1 MIINDQID
9 KQLSTTSSLP
19 SLPTRKSL
27 SFTAKCLIG
36 AAGGGAI
43 GLTIVCASFV
53 APAFRRVCLPYV
65 PATNEQIRN
74 VLSLLPTDAKGR
86 LLDIGSGDGRI
97 VQSVAQQR
105 LQIISE
111 GVEINPWLVW
121 YSRCKAMLCSPAP
134 LRSRIRF
141 HRKDL
146 WRFDLKSYQYI
157 VIFGVDTMVKKYF
170 NYNNIFDLYMKR
182 YSMTFR

>member
-1 MIINDQID
+1 MIINDEVD
-9 KQLSTTSSLP
+9 KQMSPSS
-19 SLPTRKSL
+19 SVSNRKPL
-27 SFTAKCLIG
+27 SFTAKFLIG

-65 PATNEQIRN
+65 PATPEQIRN
-74 VLSLLPTDAKGR
+74 VLSLLPPNAKGR

-97 VQSVAQQR
+97 VQSVAEQR
-105 LQIISE
+105 SQIISE
-111 GVEINPWLVW
+111 GVELNPWLVW
-121 YSRCKAMLCSPAP
+121 YSRCKTMLWQPAH

-146 WRFDLKSYQYI
+146 WHFDLKSYHYI
-157 VIFGVDTMVKKYF
+157 VIFGVETMVSDYILYIYLYSF
-170 NYNNIFDLYMKR
+170 NIHSFILYD
-182 YSMTFR
+182 F